1 MLVDWNFPGQISQ
14 ELRNALL
21 NSCYHLIIADSINF
35 AMNIIF
41 DIIWHFQIIPI
52 FSLEQNQKI
61 PNPPDRQGQRIPA
74 DESGAL
80 LRTKR
85 CYHVEYFLLPDD
97 LVPRKLDLVVF
108 GMVAKLFAERDSKV
122 KDTVTQSNPKF
133 CIQETGE
140 CFQQWTVLVAYWF
153 NNCLDLICAHRY
165 RDRY

>member
-1 MLVDWNFPGQISQ
+1 M
-14 ELRNALL
+14 

-61 PNPPDRQGQRIPA
+61 PNLRDRQGKRIPA
-74 DESGAL
+74 EESGAL
-80 LRTKR
+80 LRTQR
-85 CYHVEYFLLPDD
+85 CYHMEYFLLPDD

-108 GMVAKLFAERDSKV
+108 GTVAKVFAERDSKV

-133 CIQETGE
+133 CI
-140 CFQQWTVLVAYWF
+140 
-153 NNCLDLICAHRY
+153 
-165 RDRY
+165 